1 MNFAMLTW
9 LTLGACLVYL
19 VAMDSNVYIWLV
31 LLTKVAG
38 VWFQRQWFLFRY
50 NPDSP
55 WVRYAIY
62 RNANKLAKEILK
74 ENKNR

>member
-19 VAMDSNVYIWLV
+19 VAMDSNVYVWLV
-31 LLTKVAG
+31 LLIKV
-38 VWFQRQWFLFRY
+38 VDIWFQRQWFLFRH

-55 WVRYAIY
+55 WVRYTIY